1 MATNDYRLRLIA
13 DISQLLTPLQSLPG
27 ATQKA
32 AQQAALRLSQ
42 ALQQTGGTASAA
54 SAAIQ
59 AYRASLVSAG
69 LSEKDATRETLR
81 YAGSLNAAR
90 DAAQAD
96 AAAQRA
102 AAQATQ
108 AKSIAD
114 EQASQRLRNL
124 QNNLRGANG
133 AAGQL
138 GSTISGNLNAGVV
151 NFGQQVADVGVQ
163 LQMGTNPFTI
173 LVQQG
178 PQVLAVIA
186 QTTGGLRAIGGAI
199 VSALAPA
206 APVVLGVAAAV
217 GTLYLAYKTL
227 NEENERTKAITGEL
241 NQLFD
246 ASAAMRED
254 AVRTVRELGIA
265 TGYLTE
271 EQGKFQEAQDKAWKD
286 YLAATDQVR
295 TRLAEI
301 RREQGSVATWYAD
314 LGESMEAWSPVARL
328 MDGVLTSTS
337 ELRAEEDILQSSLL
351 DTVEILDQ
359 NVDRHKELIAQQK
372 KNKDATDNLKKSKK
386 DLKDALKELNDAM
399 AAEIALSQR
408 NSQTYYGAIQSLTD
422 LRLAA
427 ERADDVERQRIET
440 AYDAAVAQAQTARDA
455 AMVAQD
461 SVSARE
467 NIERE
472 YADTVLA
479 LNTELYRQL
488 RALEDEFTRKKQQQ
502 ADKRAEQVRQ
512 AVEKEQALYDKGQ
525 KDRKAMIDEDRQMA
539 LDFAKG
545 YLGAV
550 DTLVSATSDRIQ
562 AALDATRD
570 TLSSVQDSLGA
581 VRDWLSELSNQSVD
595 ASTLTGKALVDAYK
609 SGEVAAEDLT
619 DAQKA
624 QLASQLAVEEARL
637 AAQEKSLKQQEQ
649 AQKDAALEAW
659 RVQQASSIASAVV
672 LTAQTILQALA
683 SAPYPYNLAIAAT
696 AGIAAGAEVAA
707 IASAQPPAFRAG
719 YFGSNASAS
728 TRWPDQQLAYI
739 EPATEVVMP
748 SGGVQAAGGKEKA
761 RQQAAGI
768 PPVVQSTAILKI
780 GHKAVSAMVV
790 ENRNKPGPLR
800 DLSVRPSGRTNPYK
814 LGVTRG

>member
-42 ALQQTGGTASAA
+42 ALQQTGGTAEAA

-59 AYRASLVSAG
+59 AYRTSLVSAG
-69 LSEKDATRETLR
+69 LSEKDATREALR

-90 DAAQAD
+90 DAAKAD

-108 AKSIAD
+108 AKAIAD

-124 QNNLRGANG
+124 QNSLKNANG

-138 GSTISGNLNAGVV
+138 GSTLNGNLNAGVV

-178 PQVLAVIA
+178 PQIAAVLA
-186 QTTGGLRAIGGAI
+186 QTNGGFKAIGSAI
-199 VSALAPA
+199 MSALAPA
-206 APVVLGVAAAV
+206 APIVLGVATAA
-217 GTLYLAYKTL
+217 GALYLAYIAL
-227 NEENERTKAITGEL
+227 NEESERNARISEEL
-241 NQLFD
+241 NQLRI
-246 ASAAMRED
+246 ASAALDED
-254 AVRTVRELGIA
+254 AIRTTRELGVA

-271 EQGKFQEAQDKAWKD
+271 EQGKFQEVQDKSWKD
-286 YLAATDQVR
+286 YLAATEQVR
-295 TRLAEI
+295 ARIAEI
-301 RREQGSVATWYAD
+301 RAEQNSWMVQQAD
-314 LGESMEAWSPVARL
+314 LLVDYYSDALPGLDRF
-328 MDGVLTSTS
+328 LTTTKD
-337 ELRAEEDILQSSLL
+337 LKAEEGILQSSLL
-351 DTVEILDQ
+351 DTVETLDQ
-359 NVDRHKELIAQQK
+359 NVERHKKLIDVQK

-467 NIERE
+467 NVERE
-472 YADTVLA
+472 YADTILA
-479 LNTELYRQL
+479 LNTDLYRQL

-624 QLASQLAVEEARL
+624 QLTSQLAVEEARL

-659 RVQQASSIASAVV
+659 RVQQASSIANAAI
-672 LTAQTILQALA
+672 LTAQTILQAMS
-683 SAPYPYNLAIAAT
+683 SAPYPYNLAIAA
-696 AGIAAGAEVAA
+696 AAGVTAAAEVAA

-719 YFGSNASAS
+719 YFGNNASAS

-800 DLSVRPSGRTNPYK
+800 DLSVRPSGRTNPHK